1 MSTRKPAPRVRSSF
15 GKAATKQAPAP
26 APAPARRAMKAPAP
40 EPEPE
45 LEEGELIGEDEE
57 QDVQQARR
65 ESSIRNARQPQGD
78 PSGPAPVRM
87 EGDLAFASGL
97 FRGKGKMLFQVT
109 CEAERLIQ
117 AVQAA
122 LQGSADPQKVKIKI
136 LENVSGKADAWLA
149 FSPLSEEPPQ
159 RGGQGY
165 GGPRGGRGNSYGGG
179 SRGNYGGGN
188 RGGRYQQ
195 DSWGRSQGRNND
207 Y

>member
-1 MSTRKPAPRVRSSF
+1 MAVRTPALKQPPVRA
-15 GKAATKQAPAP
+15 KAAAKSAAPAL
-26 APAPARRAMKAPAP
+26 AARTHLPKE
-40 EPEPE
+40 EPPVEDD
-45 LEEGELIGEDEE
+45 ELIGEDDAEVQE
-57 QDVQQARR
+57 QDIQQARR
-65 ESSIRNARQPQGD
+65 ESSIRNARQPQRGQ
-78 PSGPAPVRM
+78 SGPPPVRM

-136 LENVSGKADAWLA
+136 LENISGKADAWLA

-165 GGPRGGRGNSYGGG
+165 GGPRGGRGNSYGGN

-195 DSWGRSQGRNND
+195 DSWDRSPGRSND